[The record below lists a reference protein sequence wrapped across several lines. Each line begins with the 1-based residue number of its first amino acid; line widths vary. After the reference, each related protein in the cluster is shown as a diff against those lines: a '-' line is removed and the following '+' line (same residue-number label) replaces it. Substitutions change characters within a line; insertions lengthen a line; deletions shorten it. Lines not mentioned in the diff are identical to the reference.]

1 MKLLKSDY
9 LSELKAQI
17 PQNKDSYM
25 NNDIWIDSYFNLSVI
40 DKESIDKPIELI
52 LPTEDNKFDYENI
65 RLLYG
70 ALKDLSLSLASDERV
85 WSYMTHITY
94 WDYMRKRWPLEEVNE
109 KNSKENYIKTH
120 YFYGE
125 KPRNRN
131 GIARLWWIGHI
142 TYDDSLNNPFELT
155 EFMLKQD
162 QDLTRMIMESPTIA
176 RNKIAV
182 KVILKSIIKLQSEI
196 PNFNIRKF
204 IRHAAKYFNY
214 RGSVTLWDSLEPQD
228 VEKAVEQMSNKW
240 LSQNNLIATV

>member
-17 PQNKDSYM
+17 PQNIDLYM
-25 NNDIWIDSYFNLSVI
+25 KNDIWIDSYFNFSVTE
-40 DKESIDKPIELI
+40 KEAIDKPVELI
-52 LPTEDNKFDYENI
+52 LPTKDNKFDYENI

-70 ALKDLSLSLASDERV
+70 SLKDLSLSLASDERV
-85 WSYMTHITY
+85 WSYMTHISY
-94 WDYMRKRWPLEEVNE
+94 WDYMRERWPLEEVNE
-109 KNSKENYIKTH
+109 NNSKENYIKTH

-131 GIARLWWIGHI
+131 GIARLWWIGHV
-142 TYDDSLNNPFELT
+142 TYDDSLNDPFELT
-155 EFMLKQD
+155 EFMVKQD

-196 PNFNIRKF
+196 PHFNIRQF

-214 RGSVTLWDSLEPQD
+214 RGSVTLWDSLEHQD

-240 LSQNNLIATV
+240 LAQNELISTM